1 MKKNNFNFKNLFNR
15 KNSKQLVSY
24 GLVILIYVVCEI
36 LLKSGNMSSLFK
48 NILVPCCCYI
58 VAALALNLCVGL
70 SGELSLGHAGFMSI
84 GAFTGVCVSGL
95 LAGTISSGIIRL
107 IIAIILAAIISAIF
121 GFLIGI
127 PVLKLQGDYLAIVT
141 LAFCQ
146 IIASILNNIYF
157 GFDENGIQFSFVEN
171 KLNLSSTGK
180 VLLGGPIGASG
191 TERISNFTISAVLI
205 LIALF
210 VIYNLMDSKNGR
222 AIMAARDNRIAALS
236 VGINVTHIKMLSFVI
251 SAALAGAAGAVY
263 GLNFSTLAP
272 TKFGFNQSIL
282 ILVYVVLGGLGNVTG
297 TIIATVALY
306 VLPEL
311 LRSLDSYRMIIY
323 SVILILIMLITNND
337 KFKNK
342 LSSFKVVNREKSV
355 GEELK

>member
-1 MKKNNFNFKNLFNR
+1 MKKNNSIFNKLLNGKN
-15 KNSKQLVSY
+15 KKQFVSY
-24 GLVILIYVVCEI
+24 ALVISIYIICEI
-36 LLKSGNMSSLFK
+36 LLITGNMSSLFK

-84 GAFTGVCVSGL
+84 GAFSGVCVSGL
-95 LAGTISSGIIRL
+95 LANSIPNGIIRL
-107 IIAIILAAIISAIF
+107 IIAIVVASIVSAVF

-127 PVLKLQGDYLAIVT
+127 PVLKLEGDYLAIVT

-171 KLNLSSTGK
+171 KLNLSPNGK
-180 VLLGGPIGASG
+180 ILLGGPIGASG
-191 TERISNFTISAVLI
+191 TDRVATFTISII
-205 LIALF
+205 LVIISLF
-210 VIYNLMDSKNGR
+210 IIYNLIESKNGR
-222 AIMAARDNRIAALS
+222 AIMASRDNRIAALS
-236 VGINVTHIKMLSFVI
+236 VGINVTNIKMLSFVI

-282 ILVYVVLGGLGNVTG
+282 ILVYVVLGGLGNITG
-297 TIIATVALY
+297 TIVATIALY

-311 LRSLDSYRMIIY
+311 LRSLESYRMIIY
-323 SVILILIMLITNND
+323 SLVLIAIMLITNNK
-337 KFKNK
+337 KFKDK
-342 LSSFKVVNREKSV
+342 LSSFKFVNKDKDV
-355 GEELK
+355 KEELK